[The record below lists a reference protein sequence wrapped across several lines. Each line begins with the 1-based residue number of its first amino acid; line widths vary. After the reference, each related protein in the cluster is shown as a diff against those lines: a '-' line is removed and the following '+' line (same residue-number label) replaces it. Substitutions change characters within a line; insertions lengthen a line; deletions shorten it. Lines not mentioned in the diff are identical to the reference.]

1 MDKSEG
7 LKMNKMKILSLV
19 FLSPAYLLIGVFM
32 LMLSMLV
39 YTAWVDF
46 EYKLELTVAAG
57 TIISTFVGLVLN
69 EISNGSE

>member
-1 MDKSEG
+1 
-7 LKMNKMKILSLV
+7 MNKMKILSLV